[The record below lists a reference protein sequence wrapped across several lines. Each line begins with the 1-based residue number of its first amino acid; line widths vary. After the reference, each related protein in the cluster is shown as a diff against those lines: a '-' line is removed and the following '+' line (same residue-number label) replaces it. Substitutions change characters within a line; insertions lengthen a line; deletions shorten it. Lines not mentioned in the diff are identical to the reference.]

1 MARRLTNDDI
11 LALLKIR
18 DNLISDHN
26 RLLDGSMAP
35 QSALVKQSDVSA
47 AMSKA
52 IKALEE
58 VLTVAG
64 DVKFE

>member
-1 MARRLTNDDI
+1 MARLTNDDI

-18 DNLISDHN
+18 DGLILDHN
-26 RLLDGSMAP
+26 RLLDGPGAP
-35 QSALVKQSDVSA
+35 QAALVKQTDVSA

-58 VLTVAG
+58 VLAVAG
-64 DVKFE
+64 GVKFE